1 MPRVVDK
8 EEKRTKIIQAAIHV
22 FAQKGFNRTK
32 AIDIA
37 KAAGVGKGTLYEY
50 FRSLNEIFAAA
61 FHDFLKQ
68 MDSAIHDQLDKESDP
83 LKQIELFVKITFNE
97 FLNAGELAKVMMDF
111 WAEGIR
117 TRSDEILNTINLD
130 EMYNTYR
137 TLLSGIIKSGIKQ
150 NVFRNVDPK
159 LTASMMIG
167 VLDGL
172 YLQYI
177 MNPNVFDFNKMSQT
191 LIDIFLNG
199 ITREE

>member
-150 NVFRNVDPK
+150 NVFRKVDPK

>member
-8 EEKRTKIIQAAIHV
+8 EEKRIKIIQAAIHV

-61 FHDFLKQ
+61 FNDFLKQ
-68 MDSAIHDQLDKESDP
+68 MDTAIHYQLDKESDP
-83 LKQIELFVKITFNE
+83 QKQIELFVKITFNE

-130 EMYNTYR
+130 EMYSKYR

-150 NVFRNVDPK
+150 NVFRNVDPN

-199 ITREE
+199 IKRKE